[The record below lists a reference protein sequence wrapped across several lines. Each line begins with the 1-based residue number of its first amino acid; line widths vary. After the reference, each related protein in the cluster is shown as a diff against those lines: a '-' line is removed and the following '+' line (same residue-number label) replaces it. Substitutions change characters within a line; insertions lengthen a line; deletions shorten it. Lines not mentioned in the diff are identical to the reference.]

1 MLSDFCTMQA
11 LVDETKLNLGEVGNI
26 VVATVLAPE
35 LNLLSL
41 HRDHLR
47 CIRSCSFFYIKCPT
61 SYVPDLH

>member
-35 LNLLSL
+35 LNLLNL
-41 HRDHLR
+41 HRDHFK
-47 CIRSCSFFYIKCPT
+47 CIQSCSSFFY
-61 SYVPDLH
+61 